1 MIINKL
7 SEIKKILIEDVNN
20 YSKIALLTHKNPDG
34 DGFPACL
41 ALQEILNQQN
51 IKSDIQELAYI
62 QIIQGNENLSKEGEN
77 YDEE

>member
-7 SEIKKILIEDVNN
+7 SDIKKILIEDVNN

-41 ALQEILNQQN
+41 ALQEFLKQQS
-51 IKSDIQELAYI
+51 IKSDIILEEEPPEI
-62 QIIQGNENLSKEGEN
+62 
-77 YDEE
+77 YDFLDGYKKAILE